1 MSIVCGLD
9 LHRQQITFD
18 AVETQS
24 GEVWRGRVWQPDRER
39 FRRWLCRDV
48 ARRANGQPVAIAV
61 EGCTGWRYVVE
72 EIAAAGF
79 EAHLAEPAD
88 TQAARGNKHRA
99 KTDRS
104 DARLLRELLQSGELP
119 ESWIPPTAVL
129 EWRERVRL
137 YKSLV
142 DQRRVWIQ
150 RIHAELFQHG
160 VAVPEARSARRTP
173 ATGCSATRST

>member
-1 MSIVCGLD
+1 MSMVCGLD

-18 AVETQS
+18 ALETDS

-39 FRRWLCRDV
+39 FRRWLTDDV
-48 ARRANGQPVAIAV
+48 TRRANGQAVAMVV

-72 EIAAAGF
+72 EIVAAGF

-88 TQAARGNKHRA
+88 TQAARGRKRHA

-119 ESWIPPTAVL
+119 ES
-129 EWRERVRL
+129 
-137 YKSLV
+137 
-142 DQRRVWIQ
+142 
-150 RIHAELFQHG
+150 
-160 VAVPEARSARRTP
+160 
-173 ATGCSATRST
+173 